1 MYERQAGSVGKNGF
15 WSGQQKENGAKL
27 NENTNASSFW
37 PQRGCCHAP
46 SPPPPIRWQLSTPQ
60 AHPSCM
66 PFSRSTNMLFF
77 MRFRRKCFSPLCVRY
92 CLLFFY
98 YLPHLSIYWR
108 FLISWPIFQIQ

>member
-46 SPPPPIRWQLSTPQ
+46 SPPDL
-60 AHPSCM
+60 
-66 PFSRSTNMLFF
+66 
-77 MRFRRKCFSPLCVRY
+77 
-92 CLLFFY
+92 
-98 YLPHLSIYWR
+98 IYPW
-108 FLISWPIFQIQ
+108 L